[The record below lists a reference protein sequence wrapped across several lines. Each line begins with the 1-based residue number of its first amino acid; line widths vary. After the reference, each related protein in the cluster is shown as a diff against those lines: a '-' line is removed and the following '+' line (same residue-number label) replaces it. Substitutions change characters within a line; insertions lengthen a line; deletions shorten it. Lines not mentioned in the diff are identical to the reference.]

1 MIKKKKNRSGKKCLH
16 SYKNF
21 LFTNATKFKQLRY
34 SPRKDVNDV

>member
-1 MIKKKKNRSGKKCLH
+1 MIKKKKDRRKKEYLH

-34 SPRKDVNDV
+34 SLRKDVNDV